1 MSVLEKGSNLRT
13 KNQKGWIGF
22 APQNK
27 LCCFWLLKINPKV
40 LRLLTLSSRLFPNS
54 LPHSLTHLKLL
65 SLKTLNST
73 QALCLSLP
81 HVVFSAHTQH
91 LSMPHTQ
98 WHLSLPHTQRRHA
111 PHLVFFFFFFSFFP
125 SWLVSPSPFELYSLL
140 SASQRLGFG
149 FSNWVM
155 FFFFFFIL
163 IFSVLFFFS
172 CLSASSGNN

>member
-1 MSVLEKGSNLRT
+1 MSVLEKDSNLRT

-111 PHLVFFFFFFSFFP
+111 PHLVFYFPFFLLGWSRLHP
-125 SWLVSPSPFELYSLL
+125 SPSPFELCSLL

-155 FFFFFFIL
+155 FFFFYFDFDFLSSI
-163 IFSVLFFFS
+163 LFFMS
-172 CLSASSGNN
+172 LSFIR

>member
-1 MSVLEKGSNLRT
+1 MEVVSSMSVSEKGSNLRT

-73 QALCLSLP
+73 QVLCLSLP
-81 HVVFSAHTQH
+81 HTVFSAHT
-91 LSMPHTQ
+91 
-98 WHLSLPHTQRRHA
+98 WHLSLPHTQW
-111 PHLVFFFFFFSFFP
+111 HLSTSHTAAARTSIGFFFSFFP
-125 SWLVSPSPFELYSLL
+125 SWLVSPSPFALALWALQSTLSF
-140 SASQRLGFG
+140 SASRF
-149 FSNWVM
+149 W
-155 FFFFFFIL
+155 
-163 IFSVLFFFS
+163 IF
-172 CLSASSGNN
+172 